1 MGFWAYGFAK
11 VLSVALSAF
20 LAAAVSIGLFV
31 GALFLL
37 GLPETQPALEG
48 GEGYLGFAA
57 SGHTVGYYLARITI
71 TGLSCSLASVFGL
84 MMTAIIRN
92 VFVGLLAPLVGYY
105 LYSVLHAVVSL
116 ATHSLWI
123 TQAFRLSGI
132 LFYQAFE
139 DPGFSFLWSS
149 VVMLT
154 MTALCAKG
162 FLGRLRK
169 EQGL

>member
-1 MGFWAYGFAK
+1 MERVGFWAYGFAK

-71 TGLSCSLASVFGL
+71 TASAAAWPRSLAL
-84 MMTAIIRN
+84 
-92 VFVGLLAPLVGYY
+92 
-105 LYSVLHAVVSL
+105 
-116 ATHSLWI
+116 
-123 TQAFRLSGI
+123 
-132 LFYQAFE
+132 
-139 DPGFSFLWSS
+139 
-149 VVMLT
+149 
-154 MTALCAKG
+154 
-162 FLGRLRK
+162 
-169 EQGL
+169 